1 MRLPRLKKRTDA
13 QFAGSLLAAFLL
25 RAGAN
30 STGFLNPTR
39 SQLRE
44 VATHVAPHVAH
55 ASFLEYQ
62 QKVCSFE
69 LLVLGNRGIHRPF
82 LAFRFCPLL
91 QLTPEHRY
99 PGTTWRAK
107 SEARANRS
115 KGECRENV

>member
-1 MRLPRLKKRTDA
+1 MSVYWFYRITLGMMKALKQTAQPQAEEDA
-13 QFAGSLLAAFLL
+13 PAAVKKASWCPVRWVASCCFLL

-62 QKVCSFE
+62 QEVCSFK

-82 LAFRFCPLL
+82 LAFRYCPN
-91 QLTPEHRY
+91 HV
-99 PGTTWRAK
+99 G
-107 SEARANRS
+107 
-115 KGECRENV
+115 